1 MTMIAA
7 EEDITGEAA
16 MVGRSA
22 YQIAA
27 LRLENGIG
35 LVVDVVAATLVLVE
49 VAILTTTVF
58 CRYVLN
64 QPVTWSD
71 EVASLVFLW
80 LGMLGSVGAIRRG
93 EHMRLALF
101 LGGLKPST
109 RAVVDLMATV
119 CVATFLAMLVMP
131 TLRLVEQD
139 YAILS
144 ADLGIP
150 AAYGV
155 AAVATSVALMLLVTV
170 LRTAG
175 TIALPRFA
183 AAVAATLLLVAMLLS
198 VKPLLI
204 GLGTYNL
211 LIFFLVGVTVFIA
224 IGVPIAFS
232 FGLATLLYMVFCT
245 RLPSSV
251 IVGRMHEG
259 MSSIILL
266 TIPLFIF
273 LGLLLE
279 CTGLAKRMV
288 DFLALLFG
296 RFRGG
301 LGYVLLMAMYLV
313 SGISGAKAADMA
325 AVGPVL
331 IPEMKRR
338 GAPEGDLVA
347 LLATSAA
354 MAETIPPSLVLI
366 IIGSVTGVS
375 ISALFSG
382 GLLPAALAALM
393 LAIAVYV
400 RFGQDTGDAA
410 PRLDPR
416 TVGWAL
422 LGALPGL
429 VLPFLIRAAVLE
441 GIATATEVATIGIVY
456 IVIVSLVIYRHFPLA
471 RVVRA
476 LVATASMSGAI
487 LLIIAL
493 AGAMSWALTQ
503 SGFSRQLVA
512 FLIHLPGGA
521 AGFLAVSILLFIV
534 LGSALEGIPAIVLFG
549 PLLFPAARAIGINEV
564 HYAMVVLLSMGF
576 GLFAPPFG
584 YGYYTACAIARVS
597 PDKAMKNMI
606 PYLGALAIAIAL
618 VAAFPWI
625 STCFLGK

>member
-1 MTMIAA
+1 MLTVVDKEIEAPQAGERTRFQAA
-7 EEDITGEAA
+7 AF
-16 MVGRSA
+16 
-22 YQIAA
+22 A
-27 LRLENGIG
+27 LDRGLG
-35 LVVDVVAATLVLVE
+35 LVVDVVAAILVLVE
-49 VAILTTTVF
+49 VAILSTTVVS
-58 CRYVLN
+58 RYVLN

-71 EVASLVFLW
+71 ELASLVFLW
-80 LGMLGSVGAIRRG
+80 LGMLGTVGALRRN
-93 EHMRLALF
+93 EHMRLTLF
-101 LGGLKPST
+101 LGNLRPQT
-109 RAVVDLMATV
+109 RAVVDLVATA
-119 CVATFLAMLVMP
+119 CVAVFLALLVGP

-139 YAILS
+139 YDILS

-155 AAVATSVALMLLVTV
+155 AAVSASVILMLVSTA
-170 LRTAG
+170 LRVA
-175 TIALPRFA
+175 ASVPLPRFLTVLVLTV
-183 AAVAATLLLVAMLLS
+183 AVAGGLMLAKPVLL
-198 VKPLLI
+198 
-204 GLGTYNL
+204 GLGTLNL
-211 LIFFLVGVTVFIA
+211 HIFFLFGVAFLIA

-232 FGLATLLYMVFCT
+232 FGLATLLYFVFAT
-245 RLPSSV
+245 RLPLSV
-251 IVGRMHEG
+251 IAGRMNEG
-259 MSSIILL
+259 MSSVILL

-279 CTGLAKRMV
+279 CTGLARRIV
-288 DFLALLFG
+288 DFLAMLFG
-296 RFRGG
+296 HFRGG

-338 GAPEGDLVA
+338 GMREGDLVA

-382 GLLPAALAALM
+382 GLLPAAVAAVM
-393 LAIAVYV
+393 LSVAVYLRSGRDHV
-400 RFGQDTGDAA
+400 ERAREARGRAIGLAF
-410 PRLDPR
+410 LS
-416 TVGWAL
+416 
-422 LGALPGL
+422 ALPGL
-429 VLPFLIRAAVLE
+429 ILPFIIRAAVLE
-441 GIATATEVATIGIVY
+441 GVATATEVATIGILY
-456 IVIVSLVIYRHFPLA
+456 IVVVALLIYRYFPLR
-471 RVVRA
+471 RVA
-476 LVATASMSGAI
+476 ETLVATASMSGAI

-512 FLIHLPGGA
+512 VLTHLPGGA
-521 AGFLAVSILLFIV
+521 AGFMAVSIVMFIV

-549 PLLFPAARAIGINEV
+549 PLLFPAAKALGINDV

-597 PDKAMKNMI
+597 PDRAMRNMV
-606 PYLGALAIAIAL
+606 PYLAALAVAIIL
-618 VAAFPWI
+618 VAAVPWI
-625 STCFLGK
+625 STAFLP